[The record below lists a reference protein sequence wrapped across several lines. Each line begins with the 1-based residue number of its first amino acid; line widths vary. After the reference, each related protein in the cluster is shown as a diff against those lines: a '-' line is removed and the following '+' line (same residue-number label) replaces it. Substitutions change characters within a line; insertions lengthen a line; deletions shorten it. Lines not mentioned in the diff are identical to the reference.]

1 MTQII
6 DGKAIAAQVKDEIA
20 AKTAKMER
28 KPGLAVI
35 LVGDDPASH
44 VYVRNKTKNHI
55 ISNGSINI
63 NIIQHWN
70 CYFFK

>member
-44 VYVRNKTKNHI
+44 VYVRNKIDT
-55 ISNGSINI
+55 SSAM
-63 NIIQHWN
+63 
-70 CYFFK
+70 YEL